1 MAPTKF
7 HKTLIFESYFYSDNC
22 VPNSTTFKM
31 ENCKLFI
38 FVTQFVNVK
47 PVKPAVFACEKV
59 SPLTQTVQF
68 NAIVSVQVL
77 TSN

>member
-1 MAPTKF
+1 MILHFPYT
-7 HKTLIFESYFYSDNC
+7 
-22 VPNSTTFKM
+22 
-31 ENCKLFI
+31 
-38 FVTQFVNVK
+38 VNVK
-47 PVKPAVFACEKV
+47 PVKPAVLACEKV